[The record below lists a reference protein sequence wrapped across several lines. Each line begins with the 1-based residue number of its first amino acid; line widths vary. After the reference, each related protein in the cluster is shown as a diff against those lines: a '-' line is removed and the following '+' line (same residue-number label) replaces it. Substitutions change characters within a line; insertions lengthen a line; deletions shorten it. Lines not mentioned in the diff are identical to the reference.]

1 MLSVR
6 EKEEQH
12 RIRRTVFDNE
22 REIDFRNEDKPK
34 DPSVM
39 PQNNKLRGQ
48 IRIKWFTNRSYIQF
62 SSKLTY

>member
-39 PQNNKLRGQ
+39 PQNNKLRGHNLALMVYQQ
-48 IRIKWFTNRSYIQF
+48 IIQF
-62 SSKLTY
+62 SSSNQ